1 MIWVLGFAGIA
12 LALIG
17 LWGGPAKTTKRR
29 EAEAMAR
36 KQPTVSDA
44 WEVLSKPLEEELIK
58 IPEHRPWY
66 APGGDRRFQ
75 QGLLVGLG
83 AGLMV
88 AAVSVSFLPREA
100 APKTDLASNKP
111 APAPVQTAPT
121 QPAGQ
126 APAAAPTQQP
136 AAPAPT
142 PVNINITVD
151 DGDAAS
157 TIADKLKARG
167 LIANTDQ
174 FLARVT
180 ELGADTSL
188 KAGTFSI
195 PTGAPLDA
203 VIKALTS

>member
-17 LWGGPAKTTKRR
+17 LWGGPAKATKRR

-88 AAVSVSFLPREA
+88 AAVSVSLLPRETT
-100 APKTDLASNKP
+100 PSKTDLASNKQ
-111 APAPVQTAPT
+111 APAQTTPT
-121 QPAGQ
+121 QPAAQ
-126 APAAAPTQQP
+126 APAVTPTQPQAQP
-136 AAPAPT
+136 PK
-142 PVNINITVD
+142 PVNINITVEEGEMAPD
-151 DGDAAS
+151 
-157 TIADKLKARG
+157 IADKLKAKG
-167 LIANTDQ
+167 LIADANQ

-180 ELGADTSL
+180 ERGADTSL

-195 PTGAPLDA
+195 PTGATLDA
-203 VIKALTS
+203 VIDALTL